1 MNIGDPNAKTGCT
14 EGEAVNLEF
23 TGGRWDGLAVVWDG
37 REIHETLQ
45 VEQCDP
51 EDKVLAL
58 VPPEIHSKRNQ
69 TYGLVFK
76 DTERGVYVCQN
87 R

>member
-1 MNIGDPNAKTGCT
+1 M
-14 EGEAVNLEF
+14 
-23 TGGRWDGLAVVWDG
+23 VWDG

-76 DTERGVYVCQN
+76 DAERGVYVCQN